1 MTEIIKEALAP
12 FIGVAVYFL
21 LSRIERRAY
30 EQGYEDAMNDR
41 RPRHRPRVGFTTK
54 DHNEKSRSI

>member
-1 MTEIIKEALAP
+1 MKELLHEFIAP
-12 FIGVAVYFL
+12 IIGVAVYLL

-41 RPRHRPRVGFTTK
+41 RPRHRPHVGFKTK
-54 DHNEKSRSI
+54 DQDK